1 MLWQLLLW
9 RLLPSNAS
17 SGVVVA
23 PAKGQ
28 VAPAGQRQ
36 ARFAGPFAFLSHL
49 PWPFTACCAKCHTG
63 KTAESPFCIRSL
75 LRDESM

>member
-17 SGVVVA
+17 SGVVLA

-36 ARFAGPFAFLSHL
+36 ARFAAPFAFLSRLHSL
-49 PWPFTACCAKCHTG
+49 FTAW
-63 KTAESPFCIRSL
+63 
-75 LRDESM
+75 

>member
-17 SGVVVA
+17 SGVVLA

-36 ARFAGPFAFLSHL
+36 ARFAAPVAFLSHL
-49 PWPFTACCAKCHTG
+49 PWSFTAW
-63 KTAESPFCIRSL
+63 
-75 LRDESM
+75 

>member
-17 SGVVVA
+17 SGVVLA

-36 ARFAGPFAFLSHL
+36 ARFAAPFAAPFAFLSHL
-49 PWPFTACCAKCHTG
+49 PWSFTAW
-63 KTAESPFCIRSL
+63 
-75 LRDESM
+75 